1 MLRYLSPIGLGD
13 EDDSL
18 SVIFVEFIDSLLKKT
33 LSHFA
38 LFKKGFLF
46 QHVFYTQL
54 LICSRYY
61 QEIFR
66 RTQADVEIYFACYGG
81 LALTRGTVLIPADTS
96 SKMPRGLQLLLLLLA
111 VPLQY
116 LICQWTSPSASERV
130 QLIKQ

>member
-1 MLRYLSPIGLGD
+1 MTGIRAWSFLSAAHTKYISLPQVSAVAKNSVLRYLSPIGLGD

-54 LICSRYY
+54 IRSRYY

-66 RTQADVEIYFACYGG
+66 RTEAEV
-81 LALTRGTVLIPADTS
+81 
-96 SKMPRGLQLLLLLLA
+96 
-111 VPLQY
+111 
-116 LICQWTSPSASERV
+116 
-130 QLIKQ
+130 

>member
-1 MLRYLSPIGLGD
+1 MAKNSVLRYLSPIGLGD

-18 SVIFVEFIDSLLKKT
+18 GVILVVEFIDSLLKKA

-66 RTQADVEIYFACYGG
+66 RTQADV
-81 LALTRGTVLIPADTS
+81 
-96 SKMPRGLQLLLLLLA
+96 
-111 VPLQY
+111 
-116 LICQWTSPSASERV
+116 
-130 QLIKQ
+130 